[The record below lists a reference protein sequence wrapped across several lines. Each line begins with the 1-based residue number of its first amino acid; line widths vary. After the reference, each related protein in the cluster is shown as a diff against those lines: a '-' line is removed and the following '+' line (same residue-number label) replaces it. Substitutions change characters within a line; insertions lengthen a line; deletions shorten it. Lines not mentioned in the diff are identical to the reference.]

1 STAMHPTGRHSLRRS
16 AMPAD
21 PQNSGPIRLLLVC
34 RSARDTILIKGMLAE
49 NPALRFDCRRVED
62 IAALEAMCSVRAPR
76 IDAVLAWTEE
86 PSADEEMALRRI
98 VTGSPDIPLIMS
110 TEFPTPELIGRWASM
125 GIDNFVTR
133 DSLRADTLVN
143 AILFG
148 IARSRRAALI
158 GYDDLTGLPTR
169 ALWQD
174 RLGHGLQRCRR
185 NGALAAMMI
194 VDIDDFKQIN
204 DTLGHEVGDAY
215 LTEIAH
221 RIRSTVRSR
230 DTVAR
235 IGGDEFAVL
244 LEDLTYPEAA
254 LRVARKIIKAAGE
267 PIVLARASLKAAV
280 SVGIALLS
288 SDQPNLDEEWA
299 HQACDMALQDAK
311 KQGKNRLSVFTAD
324 MDRALLDS
332 LQLDSDLLRAVENDA
347 FVLYYQPMV
356 EAGNGQLEGFEALLR
371 WERSPGEILG
381 PDHFLPALERLGL
394 MDRVGASLFAQA
406 LIQLGDWRMRTRLP
420 LTMHV
425 NLSATQLIDQDF
437 SDMLL
442 DLIRRAGVPPAA
454 LTIELTETVAFR
466 YGVLIER
473 EFARLRRHGVRFAID
488 DFGTGYNSMTY
499 LKQFRPD
506 AVKIDRSFITTMI
519 GSVVDTAIVRAQAVM
534 AASLGIDAVA
544 EGVETMAQL
553 TALQGMAGVS
563 VIQGYLIGRP
573 MAAAELEAHY
583 APLRDRLP
591 REPLRVLS

>member
-1 STAMHPTGRHSLRRS
+1 
-16 AMPAD
+16 MPAD
-21 PQNSGPIRLLLVC
+21 MPAPGPIRLLLVC
-34 RSARDTILIKGMLAE
+34 RAARDTILIKGLLAE
-49 NPALRFDCRRVED
+49 NPDIRFDCRRIDD
-62 IAALEAMCSVRAPR
+62 IAALEAMSSAQTPR
-76 IDAVLAWTEE
+76 FDAVLAWIEE
-86 PSADEEMALRRI
+86 PSPDEEMALRRI
-98 VTGSPDIPLIMS
+98 VTGSQNIPLVLS
-110 TEFPTPELIGRWASM
+110 TEFPTPDLISRWAAM

-133 DSLRADTLVN
+133 DSLRSETLVN

-148 IARSRRAALI
+148 IARARRAALI

-185 NGALAAMMI
+185 NGALAAVMLI
-194 VDIDDFKQIN
+194 DIDDFKQVN
-204 DTLGHEVGDAY
+204 ETLGHDVGDAY

-235 IGGDEFAVL
+235 IGGDQFAVL
-244 LEDLTYPEAA
+244 LEDLAYPEAA
-254 LRVARKIIKAAGE
+254 LRVARKVIKAASE
-267 PIVLARASLKAAV
+267 PIALARASLKASV
-280 SVGIALLS
+280 SIGIALLS
-288 SDQPNLDEEWA
+288 SEQSNLDEDWA
-299 HQACDMALQDAK
+299 NQACDMALKDAK
-311 KQGKNRLSVFTAD
+311 RQGKGRLSIFTAD

-332 LQLDSDLLRAVENDA
+332 LQLDSDLMRAVENDE
-347 FVLYYQPMV
+347 FVLYYQPLV
-356 EAGNGQLEGFEALLR
+356 EAENGQLEGFEALLR
-371 WERSPGEILG
+371 WRRPSGEVVG
-381 PDHFLPALERLGL
+381 PHHFLSALERLGL
-394 MDRVGASLFAQA
+394 MDRVGETLFAQA
-406 LIQLGDWRMRTRLP
+406 LMQLGDWRNRTRMP

-442 DLIRRAGVPPAA
+442 DLIARAGVPPAA

-466 YGVLIER
+466 YGVLIDR

-506 AVKIDRSFITTMI
+506 AVKIDRSFIATMI

-563 VIQGYLIGRP
+563 MIQGYLIGRP
-573 MAAAELEAHY
+573 MSGAELEAHY

-591 REPLRVLS
+591 RTPLRSLN